1 MYNEKRHKS
10 NKICV
15 FLVVAWGGQ
24 GFSRIIPGIIFLG
37 LFGYGIGFFRG
48 SEFPVV
54 RLHRE

>member
-24 GFSRIIPGIIFLG
+24 GFFRIIPGINFFG
-37 LFGYGIGFFRG
+37 LFGYGIWFFRE